1 MSITIAT
8 NVPALKAQ
16 RYLNQSSQL
25 LNQSLERL
33 ASGRRINS
41 AKDDAAGLQLSN
53 RLTTQIRG
61 LDVAIKNGN
70 DGLSILQTAEGA
82 MSESSTIMQRMRDLS
97 LQAANGSNS
106 DGDRQALQQE
116 VFELNKELNRI
127 AETTSFAG
135 KRLLNGQYGSA
146 SFQIGAGAGE
156 ALSVKLASMRS
167 DTLAMTS
174 VVATSELS
182 LGSDW
187 RVDSSNNQL
196 EIELLTDLSGGTKS
210 YSLSL
215 KAGDDIEQVAT
226 YINGQVP
233 EISASI
239 DQNGHLQITRTAN
252 EGAGAM
258 TLRGS
263 FIGEL
268 GSAIWQEE
276 SVNDIDISSVGGAQR
291 AISIL
296 DNAMKHVDEQRAY
309 LGANQNR
316 IEHALSNLANT
327 QENLSASN
335 SRILDTDYAKETA
348 QMVKQ
353 QILQQVS
360 ASILAQAKNTPNLAL
375 SLLS

>member
-1 MSITIAT
+1 M
-8 NVPALKAQ
+8 PALKAQ